1 MYITFKGKKSKKYN
15 KVQNNNSKN
24 NNITNI
30 TIDNNNNHNNN
41 ENNNNNKSITDNKI
55 SDASLRPTSK
65 ETAFIVGDS
74 IIKILNSFLLTQKL

>member
-30 TIDNNNNHNNN
+30 TSDNNNHNNN

-55 SDASLRPTSK
+55 SDASLWPTSK
-65 ETAFIVGDS
+65 ETVFIVGDS